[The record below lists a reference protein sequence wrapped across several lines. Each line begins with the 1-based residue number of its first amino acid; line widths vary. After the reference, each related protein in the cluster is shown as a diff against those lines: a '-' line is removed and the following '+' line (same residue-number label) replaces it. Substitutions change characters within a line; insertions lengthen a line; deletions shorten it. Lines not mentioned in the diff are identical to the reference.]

1 MTNPDH
7 LRKQVGRKEGLNIL
21 AQIWMLTAPNENV
34 EVASANLIDCECL
47 PTIAVFWQVER
58 LKTIYLEKL

>member
-21 AQIWMLTAPNENV
+21 AHIWMLTAPNENV
-34 EVASANLIDCECL
+34 EVASANLIECEYL
-47 PTIAVFWQVER
+47 STIAVF
-58 LKTIYLEKL
+58 